1 MSSKAKHVL
10 SHLIRLINN
19 GIVVFLCPQYDQE
32 RKKMEKRSVTEPW
45 RNTALSEVDQH
56 TYVFLFS

>member
-32 RKKMEKRSVTEPW
+32 RKKNGEKVGNR
-45 RNTALSEVDQH
+45 ALKKYCLKWSWSTH
-56 TYVFLFS
+56 LCFSF